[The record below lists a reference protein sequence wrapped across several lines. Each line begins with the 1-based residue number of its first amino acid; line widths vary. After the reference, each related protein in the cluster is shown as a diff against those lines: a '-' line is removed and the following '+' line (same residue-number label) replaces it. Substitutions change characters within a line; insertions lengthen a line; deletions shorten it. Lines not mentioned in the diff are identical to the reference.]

1 MIFDGV
7 LPYQLWLKLP
17 KEIRDKLVVLFHIK
31 RTGSTVV
38 DYGAAGNTVV
48 SDGYKPTDIEA
59 ITLEKMQVL
68 LDSDSTNFF
77 ELLEQVI
84 AQIDALTAPP
94 IQFYDDKVGGIDI
107 KDLPPVDDK
116 ETVVKLP
123 FCDQCTSKGGRHLK
137 TCPKR

>member
-48 SDGYKPTDIEA
+48 SDGYKPTDIEV

-84 AQIDALTAPP
+84 AQIDALLTPP
-94 IQFYDDKVGGIDI
+94 IQFYDDKVGSIDV
-107 KDLPPVDDK
+107 KDLLPVDNK

-123 FCDQCTSKGGRHLK
+123 FCDSCTSKGGRHLK